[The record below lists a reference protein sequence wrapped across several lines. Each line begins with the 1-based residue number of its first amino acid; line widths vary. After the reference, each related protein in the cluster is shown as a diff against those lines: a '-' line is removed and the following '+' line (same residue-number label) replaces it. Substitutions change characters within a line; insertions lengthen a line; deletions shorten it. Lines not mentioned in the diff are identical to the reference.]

1 MPVTWK
7 VTVSKVSLASFFLQA
22 RQRPGTDSDGPG
34 PGPGPGRSPGPG
46 VQDVALALKIM
57 VRFKFRQTRSLR
69 DRWASDS

>member
-34 PGPGPGRSPGPG
+34 PGPGPGRSPG